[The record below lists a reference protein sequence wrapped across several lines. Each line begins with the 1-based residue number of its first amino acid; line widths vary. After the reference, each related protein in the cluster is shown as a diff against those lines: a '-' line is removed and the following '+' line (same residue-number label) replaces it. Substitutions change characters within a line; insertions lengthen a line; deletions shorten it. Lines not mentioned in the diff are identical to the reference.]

1 MRSTNSLKTR
11 FQDNNEWSGML
22 DGAQTDNAS
31 ALLIKSVV
39 RVTVKSVKEF
49 KLSKGV
55 IQQQQQHLLDDKHD
69 ICF

>member
-1 MRSTNSLKTR
+1 
-11 FQDNNEWSGML
+11 ML

-39 RVTVKSVKEF
+39 RVTVKSVKEEF